1 MAVRIISRLVRGRPF
16 FEVSPVLFPAFAAA
30 ASTLS
35 ATEAY
40 RLDLMGGG
48 L

>member
-1 MAVRIISRLVRGRPF
+1 MAVRIISRLVRGRLF
-16 FEVSPVLFPAFAAA
+16 SEVSPVLFPAFAAA
-30 ASTLS
+30 ASTWS
-35 ATEAY
+35 ATEAH